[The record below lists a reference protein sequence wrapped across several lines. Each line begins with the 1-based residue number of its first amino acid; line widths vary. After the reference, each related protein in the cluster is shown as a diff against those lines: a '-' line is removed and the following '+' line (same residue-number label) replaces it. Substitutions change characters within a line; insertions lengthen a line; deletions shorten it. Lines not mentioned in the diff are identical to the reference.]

1 MVSSWVIS
9 YIRVTRVI
17 IKTEHFEKES
27 QENDV
32 YQIFIQYQ
40 YIKIAGYP

>member
-9 YIRVTRVI
+9 HNRVTRVI